1 MKRVVIL
8 GGGFAGATLAQ
19 RLERLAARSDLEI
32 VLLNRDNYFVFTPLL
47 IEAGTGAL
55 EPRHAVVPLRDFLRR
70 ATLRT
75 AEIVGFDAERRQ
87 VHFRV
92 IGKEHAETLDWD
104 HAVIALGSVTRQ
116 PPVPGLA
123 EHGFELKDLP
133 DAVALRDRA
142 IRLLEQADATPDPGE
157 RRGLLH
163 FIVVGGNYSGVE
175 VAGEFQVFV
184 REAARAYR
192 NLDPRE
198 CRVTL
203 IELAP
208 RILPALDEDLA
219 RYALDQLVRR
229 GTDVLLAS
237 SVREVAADH
246 VIVSDGRVLPTRTV
260 IWCAGIAPNP
270 LLAKLGLPLDERG
283 WLQCEAD
290 LRVRGHD
297 AVWGLGDCA
306 VVPGPDGTPY
316 PATAQHAVLAARHL
330 AGNLERALDGRPTR
344 PAVLRSR
351 GALAALGCRTAVAK
365 VFGLRLSGFM
375 AWFLW
380 RTVYLFKMPGW
391 SRRLRVAI
399 DWTMGLLFP
408 RAVVQL
414 GIHRASW
421 PQGTGVREQ
430 GTATLRPPSLT
441 PDP

>member
-19 RLERLAARSDLEI
+19 RLEPLATRGDLEI

-70 ATLRT
+70 VTLRT
-75 AEIVGFDAERRQ
+75 AEVVGLDVGRRQ
-87 VHFRV
+87 VHYRV
-92 IGKEHAETLDWD
+92 IGKEHTETLDWD
-104 HAVIALGSVTRQ
+104 HAVVALGSVTRQ

-142 IRLLEQADATPDPGE
+142 IRLLEQADATADPQE
-157 RRGLLH
+157 RCGLLH
-163 FIVVGGNYSGVE
+163 FVVVGGNYSGVE
-175 VAGEFQVFV
+175 VAGEFLGFV

-192 NLDPRE
+192 NLSPRE

-203 IELAP
+203 VEIAP
-208 RILPALDEDLA
+208 QILPALDGDLA
-219 RYALDQLVRR
+219 RYARERLARC
-229 GTDVLLAS
+229 GADVLLS
-237 SVREVAADH
+237 TSVREVAFDH
-246 VIVSDGRVLPTRTV
+246 VVLSDGRRLATRTV
-260 IWCAGIAPNP
+260 IWCAGIAPSP
-270 LLAKLGLPLDERG
+270 LLARLGLPLDAHG
-283 WLQCEAD
+283 WLQCESD
-290 LRVRGHD
+290 LRVRGHET
-297 AVWGLGDCA
+297 VWGLGDCA
-306 VVPGPDGTPY
+306 VIPGPDGRPY

-330 AGNLERALDGRPTR
+330 AGNLERALAGRPTR
-344 PAVLRSR
+344 PAVLHSR

-365 VFGLRLSGFM
+365 VFGLKLSGFP

-380 RTVYLFKMPGW
+380 RTVYLLKMPGW
-391 SRRLRVAI
+391 SRRLRVAL

-421 PQGTGVREQ
+421 TQGTGLRE
-430 GTATLRPPSLT
+430 
-441 PDP
+441 